1 MLLLYS
7 ICFGSL
13 LLPSIVYVL
22 AAYFYTYYIADDSLP
37 FPPHIYEGVRL
48 RLKPKYLQRIGVEAK
63 NNVVHCQAAIFDC
76 R

>member
-1 MLLLYS
+1 MIEVFIAHTTLLT
-7 ICFGSL
+7 I
-13 LLPSIVYVL
+13 
-22 AAYFYTYYIADDSLP
+22 P

-76 R
+76 C